1 MTSHGF
7 RDRRRQLTRCA
18 VLVGNLA
25 ALAACSDSQPST
37 RARVGP
43 VSGGRTTVI
52 RMTDAMRY
60 APDTPTVFVGD
71 TIIWFN
77 AGAMPHMTSDEPGRA
92 GVPEHNV
99 LPEGAASW
107 HSGLL
112 EPGATFTHSPD
123 VPGEYTYVCPVHE
136 ALGMVGRITV
146 KARPEA
152 G

>member
-1 MTSHGF
+1 
-7 RDRRRQLTRCA
+7 
-18 VLVGNLA
+18 
-25 ALAACSDSQPST
+25 
-37 RARVGP
+37 
-43 VSGGRTTVI
+43 
-52 RMTDAMRY
+52 MTDAMRY

-77 AGAMPHMTSDEPGRA
+77 DGAMPHMTSDEPGRA

-123 VPGEYTYVCPVHE
+123 VPGGYTYVCPVHE